1 MIGSG
6 HEHQILCV
14 GLSQKGSAKIFW
26 LDYHDASTLFL
37 DIPIHCRIAD
47 ERVSHKFDL
56 TWFTV
61 EEHMVA
67 FFNLFARF
75 VGELQCRILLVFRT
89 THRLRL
95 DSAY

>member
-1 MIGSG
+1 MI
-6 HEHQILCV
+6 CV
-14 GLSQKGSAKIFW
+14 GLCRKRVAKIFW
-26 LDYHDASTLFL
+26 LDYHDASTVLL

-56 TWFTV
+56 TWFIV
-61 EEHMVA
+61 EEHTVA

-75 VGELQCRILLVFRT
+75 VGEWQCRILPFRT